1 MSQAGPRIGSE
12 EGVLVTPSSTDPA
25 RDDLAPL
32 VSVAAITKTFGAV
45 QALRGVDLDVYPG
58 EVHGLIGANGAG
70 KSTLIRVL
78 AGAVI
83 PDAGTITVDDERV
96 TIDDPRQSTELGF
109 QFLHQELN
117 LVPKFNTLQNMSLGL
132 IGRGRLGLADRATTF
147 RRARTVAEEIGL
159 DFSLERP
166 VVELP
171 VAQKWLVAL
180 GRSLMRRARIVA
192 FDEPTA
198 SLSAKE
204 AEKLFSIIA
213 RMTGDGIAI
222 LYVSHRLEE
231 IEALSD
237 RVTAFR
243 EGNVVARFRPH
254 EVTRAT
260 LIEAITGGEAEAV
273 SIAPADEV
281 EAGPV
286 VLEGKGLVRRP
297 AVRGVSLQLRAR
309 EITGLAGLV
318 GSGRTELARLL
329 FGADP
334 LQQGTISLDGKTV
347 KMRSPADANRIGV
360 GLVPEERRSQAL
372 FLSKDATF
380 NVNIASGPSLQVG
393 PRMRLISMRKARAQA
408 RQMAERVDLRPPN
421 VDTVVRNL
429 SGGNQQKLALGRWL
443 LGRRRVLILDEPTR
457 GVDVGARAQIHR
469 MLRVLADE
477 GMALL
482 VISSDFEELLS
493 CDRVLVM
500 QLGCIVEELRGTA
513 ITQERML
520 RAAYGAQAPE
530 TTLTTSGAHH
540 DH

>member
-1 MSQAGPRIGSE
+1 MNDAGHRVDSE
-12 EGVLVTPSSTDPA
+12 EDVLVTSSSTGA
-25 RDDLAPL
+25 TNGEVAPV
-32 VSVAAITKTFGAV
+32 VSVAAISKAFGAV
-45 QALRGVDLDVYPG
+45 HALRGVDLDIFPG

-83 PDAGTITVDDERV
+83 PDAGTLTVDGERV
-96 TIDDPRQSTELGF
+96 TIADPRQSTELGF

-117 LVPKFNTLQNMSLGL
+117 LVPKFDALHNMSLGL
-132 IGRGRLGLADRATTF
+132 VGRGRFGLADRATTF
-147 RRARTVAEEIGL
+147 RRARAVAKEIGL
-159 DFSLERP
+159 DFPLDRP
-166 VVELP
+166 VIDLP

-204 AEKLFSIIA
+204 AKQLFSIIA
-213 RMTGDGIAI
+213 RMTGDGIAV

-243 EGNVVARFRPH
+243 EGRVVARFRPH
-254 EVTRAT
+254 EVTRDT

-273 SIAPADEV
+273 SIAPADNV
-281 EAGPV
+281 EMGPV
-286 VLEGKGLVRRP
+286 VMEAKGLVRLP
-297 AVRGVSLQLRAR
+297 AVKGVSLQLRAR

-334 LQQGTISLDGKTV
+334 LQQGTISLDGKAV
-347 KMRSPADANRIGV
+347 KIRSPSDANRLGV

-372 FLSKDATF
+372 FLNKDATF

-408 RQMAERVDLRPPN
+408 REMAERVDLRPPN
-421 VDTVVRNL
+421 VDSVVGNL

-469 MLRVLADE
+469 MLRDLADG

-500 QLGCIVEELRGTA
+500 QLGCIVEELRGGA
-513 ITQERML
+513 ISQDRML

-530 TTLTTSGAHH
+530 TTLTTFGSTP
-540 DH
+540 

>member
-1 MSQAGPRIGSE
+1 MNDAGHRVDSE
-12 EGVLVTPSSTDPA
+12 EDVLVTSSSTGA
-25 RDDLAPL
+25 ANGEVAPV
-32 VSVAAITKTFGAV
+32 VSVAAISKAFGAV
-45 QALRGVDLDVYPG
+45 HALRGVDLDIFPG

-83 PDAGTITVDDERV
+83 PDAGTLTVDGEQV
-96 TIDDPRQSTELGF
+96 TIADPRQSTELGF

-117 LVPKFNTLQNMSLGL
+117 LVPKFDALHNMSLGL
-132 IGRGRLGLADRATTF
+132 VGRGRFGLADRATTF
-147 RRARTVAEEIGL
+147 RRARAVAKEIGL
-159 DFSLERP
+159 DFPLDRP
-166 VVELP
+166 VIDLP

-204 AEKLFSIIA
+204 AKQLFSIIA
-213 RMTGDGIAI
+213 RMTGDGIAV

-243 EGNVVARFRPH
+243 EGRVVARFRPH
-254 EVTRAT
+254 EVTRDT

-273 SIAPADEV
+273 SIAPADNV

-286 VLEGKGLVRRP
+286 VMEAKGLVRLP
-297 AVRGVSLQLRAR
+297 AVKGVSLQLRAR

-334 LQQGTISLDGKTV
+334 LQQGTISLDGKAV
-347 KMRSPADANRIGV
+347 KIRSPSDANRLGV

-372 FLSKDATF
+372 FLNKDATF

-408 RQMAERVDLRPPN
+408 REMAERVDLRPPN
-421 VDTVVRNL
+421 VDSVVGNL

-469 MLRVLADE
+469 MLRDLADG

-500 QLGCIVEELRGTA
+500 QLGCIVEELRGGA
-513 ITQERML
+513 ISQDRML

-530 TTLTTSGAHH
+530 TTLTTFGSTP
-540 DH
+540 